1 MLKGF
6 DPIIPQQPRIMILGS
21 MPSVTSLAKQ
31 EYYGY
36 AHNRFWK
43 ILHAVYAMPIATYE
57 QKKAILYAHQLLLW
71 DVIGECEREG
81 SLDSAIRKETV
92 NDLASLID
100 QYPSITKIIC
110 NGRKAHQLYEK
121 HFAHIQVPV
130 YYLPSTSNANRSIR
144 EEALFEQWQ
153 KALLNE
159 EAE

>member
-31 EYYGY
+31 EYYGF

-57 QKKAILYAHQLLLW
+57 QKKAILYKHQLLLW

-81 SLDSAIRKETV
+81 SLDSAIHHVVV
-92 NDLASLID
+92 NDLASLIK
-100 QYPSITKIIC
+100 QYPSITKVLC
-110 NGRKAHQLYEK
+110 NGRKAYQLYEK
-121 HFAHIQVPV
+121 HFSQIEVPV
-130 YYLPSTSNANRSIR
+130 CYLPSTSNANRSIK
-144 EEALFEQWQ
+144 EASLFSLWQ
-153 KALLNE
+153 QALQE
-159 EAE
+159 